1 MPRFILDEPL
11 REAVESIRS
20 EAKRRGEITPSD
32 VAVEAFIYAAN
43 RFELAIAD
51 AARDSERLTP
61 AQWADLHK
69 CTEQTVTR
77 AIRRG
82 ELEAERTATGYLIAH
97 DAVRKQPARKVG

>member
-1 MPRFILDEPL
+1 MARFILDKPL
-11 REAVESIRS
+11 RDAVDTIRS

-32 VAVEAFIYAAN
+32 VAVEAFNFAA
-43 RFELAIAD
+43 RTFETAIAE

-61 AQWADLHK
+61 AQYAALNK

-82 ELEAERTATGYLIAH
+82 ELEAERTPSGYLIAH
-97 DAVRKQPARKVG
+97 DAVRKQKAG